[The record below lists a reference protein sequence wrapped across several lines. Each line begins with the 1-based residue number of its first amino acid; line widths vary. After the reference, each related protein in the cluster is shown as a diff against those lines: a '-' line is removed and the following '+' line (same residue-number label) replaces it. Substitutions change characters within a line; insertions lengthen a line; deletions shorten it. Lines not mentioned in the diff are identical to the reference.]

1 VSLKKGYVRL
11 TTLFIDDSELHVFEY
26 VNSDLRKLS
35 YAYHYQNPSGS
46 LIFRYDNEPHYPAL
60 PTFPHHKHIDEEK
73 TPKAS
78 EEVNIDE
85 VLKEIS
91 LHISKTR
98 KKLANQR
105 KQDNKTPNKRNT
117 QFHNHREAWTVQTH
131 SQTFHTPKP
140 QKITEQISKF
150 VNW

>member
-1 VSLKKGYVRL
+1 LNISEYFSNLTQKVKRHPLVKKVHVRNEQVSLKKGYVRL
-11 TTLFIDDSELHVFEY
+11 TTLFIDESELHIFEY

-60 PTFPHHKHIDEEK
+60 PTFPQHKHISEEK
-73 TPKAS
+73 TPEAS

-98 KKLANQR
+98 RKTRKSKK
-105 KQDNKTPNKRNT
+105 TT
-117 QFHNHREAWTVQTH
+117 Q
-131 SQTFHTPKP
+131 
-140 QKITEQISKF
+140 
-150 VNW
+150 

>member
-1 VSLKKGYVRL
+1 LNISEYFRNLIQRVKRHPLVKKVHVRNRQLSLKKGYVRL

-46 LIFRYDNEPHYPAL
+46 PIFRYDNEPHYPTL
-60 PTFPHHKHIDEEK
+60 PTFPHHKHISEQK

-85 VLKEIS
+85 VLKDIS

-98 KKLANQR
+98 RRTR
-105 KQDNKTPNKRNT
+105 KSKNIT
-117 QFHNHREAWTVQTH
+117 Q
-131 SQTFHTPKP
+131 
-140 QKITEQISKF
+140 
-150 VNW
+150 